1 MTLHPEA
8 QAKAQAEIDDVVGTD
23 RLPTA
28 ADRENLPYVNALFL
42 EVLRWNNVAPL
53 GVPHRLIEDDV
64 YNGYFLPKGTIV
76 IANIWRMLHNPETY
90 ADPMSF
96 NPERFVK
103 TATHEPELDPRTL
116 SFGFGRRICPG
127 LQLADTSVFIA
138 VVLSLAVFKV
148 SKVVENGQVVEPSTD
163 FTSGTVSHPPAYRCE
178 IKPRSAKAESLL
190 HALKEQR
197 HQ

>member
-1 MTLHPEA
+1 MQQTVSSINAFFLAMTLHPEA

-53 GVPHRLIEDDV
+53 GMFQPLSSPCSGLHKSHGCSILTGVPHRLIEDDV

-116 SFGFGRRICPG
+116 SFGFGRR
-127 LQLADTSVFIA
+127 
-138 VVLSLAVFKV
+138 
-148 SKVVENGQVVEPSTD
+148 
-163 FTSGTVSHPPAYRCE
+163 
-178 IKPRSAKAESLL
+178 
-190 HALKEQR
+190 
-197 HQ
+197 